1 MKKLIFFA
9 IASGILLFSI
19 FVVNIT
25 PIGLIG
31 GQSWSQQACSSIS
44 DEIDQLEKQ
53 NYSDEQLKPYKKNL
67 NRCNNKKAM
76 VGLDYVTSNF
86 NIIFGFIC
94 ALLGFLLFMNLINI
108 GKYIGLIGLGVG
120 AVGFVLTFVYV
131 IESGL
136 VFDDIDGSS
145 DMRIESDGAYLEWKG
160 NKYVC
165 IFYDKDD
172 EDSVYLR
179 YSDYG
184 KKYLNY
190 HKDLWYPEGDKK
202 FMFRTATSTSSVTP
216 LSGGCIYRSIDDW
229 DECKDLDEGTSNS
242 QTSKLLNLNS
252 KIKYYDDSGN
262 PKGDCDKL
270 YNIYMSTYRNE
281 NNLKKYIYDRW
292 LTTLIFSCFIF
303 LLDIGLAIFGFL
315 LFRESGGSSG
325 SVAIK

>member
-9 IASGILLFSI
+9 IASAILLFSLI
-19 FVVNIT
+19 VVNIT
-25 PIGLIG
+25 PIDLIG

-44 DEIDQLEKQ
+44 DQIDQLEKQ
-53 NYSDEQLKPYKKNL
+53 NYSDEQLKPYKNNL
-67 NRCNNKKAM
+67 NRCKNKKAM

-172 EDSVYLR
+172 YDSVYLK

-190 HKDLWYPEGDKK
+190 HKDLFYPEGDKK
-202 FMFRTATSTSSVTP
+202 FKFQSASGTP
-216 LSGGCIYRSIDDW
+216 LSGGCIYRSIDEW

-242 QTSKLLNLNS
+242 QTSALLNLNS

-270 YNIYMSTYRNE
+270 YNIEMNQNT
-281 NNLKKYIYDRW
+281 NNRRKVIYDRW
-292 LTTLIFSCFIF
+292 LTTIIFSCFIL

>member
-9 IASGILLFSI
+9 IASALLLFSLI
-19 FVVNIT
+19 VVNIT
-25 PIGLIG
+25 PIDLIG

-44 DEIDQLEKQ
+44 DQIDQLEKQ
-53 NYSDEQLKPYKKNL
+53 NYSDEQLKPYKNNL
-67 NRCNNKKAM
+67 NRCKNKKAM

-172 EDSVYLR
+172 YDSVYLR

-190 HKDLWYPEGDKK
+190 HKDLFYPEGDKK
-202 FMFRTATSTSSVTP
+202 FKFQSASGTP
-216 LSGGCIYRSIDDW
+216 LSGGCIYRSIDEW

-242 QTSKLLNLNS
+242 QTSALLNLNS

-270 YNIYMSTYRNE
+270 YNIEMNQNT
-281 NNLKKYIYDRW
+281 NNRRKVIYDRW
-292 LTTLIFSCFIF
+292 LTTIIFSCFIL